1 MTKTDPGLKG
11 DTAQGATKP
20 AVLETGAEIQV
31 PLFVEEGDA
40 LRIDRRDDKYMSR
53 VNA

>member
-1 MTKTDPGLKG
+1 MPHQ
-11 DTAQGATKP
+11 AIAISARP
-20 AVLETGAEIQV
+20 IETGAEIQV